1 MSTLKPI
8 HRELL
13 RLLEDRN
20 TTYASPMTSDE
31 MGEIL
36 HVTAAHIRRQLKFL
50 VDKGMVDVRRG
61 PGGGYFIRKWG

>member
-13 RLLEDRN
+13 RLLEDRS
-20 TTYASPMTSDE
+20 TTYASPMTSEE

-50 VDKGMVDVRRG
+50 VDKGLVDVRRG